1 MSEKGHA
8 NESVLA
14 HNRQAWDRLVEE
26 GDRWTTPVSTAE
38 IAAARAGEWSI
49 YLTEEKP
56 TPRDWFPADL
66 RGVDVLCLASGGGQ
80 QGPILAAAGANVT
93 VFDNSPA
100 QLQQDE
106 FVARREGLSIR
117 TVQGDMRD
125 LSAFA
130 DGSFDLIFHP
140 VSNIFAPEVRP
151 VWRECYRVL
160 RPGGALLMGTVNPI
174 GYAFD
179 RYLADTQGVLQ
190 LKYPLPYSDAT
201 DITEE
206 ERVKLYGPNAAYAF
220 SHTLEDHIGGQLDA
234 GFVITGFFEAR
245 KDDRLAH
252 YFPNYIATRAMKP
265 NRDPNHAY

>member
-1 MSEKGHA
+1 MTEQTDSDDRI
-8 NESVLA
+8 VA
-14 HNRQAWDRLVEE
+14 HNRTAWNQWVEQ
-26 GDRWTTPVSTAE
+26 GDRWTTPVTPAE
-38 IAAARAGEWSI
+38 IAAARAGEWAI

-66 RGVDVLCLASGGGQ
+66 HGVDVLCLASGGGQ

-100 QLQQDE
+100 QLGQDE
-106 FVARREGLSIR
+106 FVARREGLSLR

-160 RPGGALLMGTVNPI
+160 RPGGALLMGTVNPVE
-174 GYAFD
+174 YAFD
-179 RYLADTQGVLQ
+179 RYLADTQGILQ

-201 DITEE
+201 DISEE
-206 ERVKLYGPNAAYAF
+206 ERARLYGPNAPYEF
-220 SHTLEDHIGGQLDA
+220 SHTLEGHIGGQLDA
-234 GFVITGFFEAR
+234 GFVLTGFFEAR
-245 KDDRLAH
+245 KDDDRLGR
-252 YFPNYIATRAMKP
+252 YFPNYIATRAVKL
-265 NRDPNHAY
+265 RQAV

>member
-1 MSEKGHA
+1 MTQTNADREK
-8 NESVLA
+8 VVA
-14 HNRQAWDRLVEE
+14 HNRAAWDKWVEE
-26 GDRWTTPVSTAE
+26 GDRWTTPVSPAE

-56 TPRDWFPADL
+56 APRDWFPADL

-100 QLQQDE
+100 QLRQDE
-106 FVARREGLSIR
+106 LVARREGLAIR

-160 RPGGALLMGTVNPI
+160 RPGGVLMMGTVNPI
-174 GYAFD
+174 EYAFD
-179 RYLADTQGVLQ
+179 RHLADTEGIFQ
-190 LKYPLPYSDAT
+190 LTYRLPYSDAT
-201 DITEE
+201 DISEE
-206 ERVKLYGPNAAYAF
+206 ERTKLYGHNAPYEF
-220 SHTLEDHIGGQLDA
+220 SHTLED
-234 GFVITGFFEAR
+234 
-245 KDDRLAH
+245 
-252 YFPNYIATRAMKP
+252 
-265 NRDPNHAY
+265 